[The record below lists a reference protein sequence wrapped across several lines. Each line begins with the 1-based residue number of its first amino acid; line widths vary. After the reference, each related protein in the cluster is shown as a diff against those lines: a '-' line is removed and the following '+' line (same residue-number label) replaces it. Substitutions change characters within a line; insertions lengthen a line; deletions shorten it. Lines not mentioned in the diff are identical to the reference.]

1 MVRYC
6 RLVNLSETEPEMVKS
21 WPEMENPGVIAQANL
36 EALVIKRLS
45 WPQPDQPLGLGIQVP
60 PRHGHLKLMIDAIGH
75 LTASY
80 FENGPMPTPRKHN
93 NFGLQ
98 WGVAIVGKGRVPLAE
113 TAKVRPLDAYRIP
126 QKPIVFCDLIGVGN
140 DPL

>member
-6 RLVNLSETEPEMVKS
+6 RLVNLSETEMVKS

-60 PRHGHLKLMIDAIGH
+60 PRHGHLKLMIDDAIGH

-80 FENGPMPTPRKHN
+80 FESGPMPTPTKRHH
-93 NFGLQ
+93 FGLQ
-98 WGVAIVGKGRVPLAE
+98 CTLQIRAIARFFFSKIQHGLKI
-113 TAKVRPLDAYRIP
+113 KVLT
-126 QKPIVFCDLIGVGN
+126 
-140 DPL
+140 

>member
-6 RLVNLSETEPEMVKS
+6 RLVNLSETEMVKS

-60 PRHGHLKLMIDAIGH
+60 PRHDHLKLMIDSIGH
-75 LTASY
+75 LT
-80 FENGPMPTPRKHN
+80 
-93 NFGLQ
+93 
-98 WGVAIVGKGRVPLAE
+98 
-113 TAKVRPLDAYRIP
+113 
-126 QKPIVFCDLIGVGN
+126 LIGMRGDN
-140 DPL
+140 FISLSFLDQILSAEYLSKHSKLFGGKN

>member
-6 RLVNLSETEPEMVKS
+6 RLVNLSETEMVKL

-45 WPQPDQPLGLGIQVP
+45 WPQPDQPLGLGIRVP

-75 LTASY
+75 FKFIYYEKATKFCEIFTLLLTTIHTVKS
-80 FENGPMPTPRKHN
+80 KVKILQ
-93 NFGLQ
+93 NF
-98 WGVAIVGKGRVPLAE
+98 VAFSEYTKLNWSTTIISK
-113 TAKVRPLDAYRIP
+113 
-126 QKPIVFCDLIGVGN
+126 
-140 DPL
+140 

>member
-60 PRHGHLKLMIDAIGH
+60 PRHDHLKLMIDAIGH
-75 LTASY
+75 LRLESSQIKTVIT
-80 FENGPMPTPRKHN
+80 ELGPSLMLRSSP
-93 NFGLQ
+93 F
-98 WGVAIVGKGRVPLAE
+98 KGH
-113 TAKVRPLDAYRIP
+113 Y
-126 QKPIVFCDLIGVGN
+126 
-140 DPL
+140 

>member
-6 RLVNLSETEPEMVKS
+6 RLVNLSETEMVKS

-80 FENGPMPTPRKHN
+80 FENGPMPTPRKFLN
-93 NFGLQ
+93 SSP
-98 WGVAIVGKGRVPLAE
+98 I
-113 TAKVRPLDAYRIP
+113 IP
-126 QKPIVFCDLIGVGN
+126 SC
-140 DPL
+140 

>member
-1 MVRYC
+1 MVLYC
-6 RLVNLSETEPEMVKS
+6 RLVNLSETEMVKS

-80 FENGPMPTPRKHN
+80 FESGPMPTPTKRNH
-93 NFGLQ
+93 FGLQ
-98 WGVAIVGKGRVPLAE
+98 CGVAIVGKGRVQLAE
-113 TAKVRPLDAYRIP
+113 PAKVRPLDTYWIP
-126 QKPIVFCDLIGVGN
+126 
-140 DPL
+140 